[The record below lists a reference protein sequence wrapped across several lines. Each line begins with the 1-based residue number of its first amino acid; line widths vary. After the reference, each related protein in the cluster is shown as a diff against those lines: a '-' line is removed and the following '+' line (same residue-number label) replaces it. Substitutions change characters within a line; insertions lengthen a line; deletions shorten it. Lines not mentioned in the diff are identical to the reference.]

1 MTDLHELLH
10 EMWCPKCCE
19 PAIISPDVKPWIW
32 DCGGKHERLE
42 LKCPLATRMPEAV
55 PAGLEWNSRFN
66 YWCIRHQTVTGPSDR
81 PLVFGETM
89 CSPDHAE
96 LLFIG
101 NAVKVLSAADWFVQ
115 FRGATDKIVVEG
127 DDLVEVEI
135 DGTIPAALTAALHRL
150 ADERDEAKETAS
162 E

>member
-1 MTDLHELLH
+1 MTDLRELLY
-10 EMWCPKCCE
+10 EPWCEKCGIPSCDRRHTYTDK
-19 PAIISPDVKPWIW
+19 SPSRP
-32 DCGGKHERLE
+32 
-42 LKCPLATRMPEAV
+42 PLATRMPEAV

-101 NAVKVLSAADWFVQ
+101 NAVKLIDIGAD
-115 FRGATDKIVVEG
+115 IVVAGKGELA
-127 DDLVEVEI
+127 DRL
-135 DGTIPAALTAALHRL
+135 AAALHRL
-150 ADERDEAKETAS
+150 ADERDAAK
-162 E
+162 